1 MPSQR
6 GWTSTVKRRAER
18 FLSLLEPNGLKLI
31 VKEYAPSVP
40 LNSSSDLAAAPRLI
54 LQALHEQYSPDELAG
69 NFKLMQKKSM
79 VMFFEE
85 SISPEFLSES
95 LYDVDESELRK
106 WMLEYWFKGP
116 TSNIKAFSREFREYL
131 DLEDKAMQSARD
143 LRRTLEFSA
152 TSWQSVWS
160 LLQAMDDEDTDALQ
174 KQLGMLHHSDHV
186 PRALQGPGGPA
197 KLLKACYADEV
208 KSLLEYLDPKYE
220 GHFPN
225 RAECEDIILRIWA
238 SVSDAS
244 NMSVVCDCSAQC
256 LLVHLVEWLTHMLP
270 LHHTGYAAQSTS
282 KEAALQ
288 GTKG

>member
-1 MPSQR
+1 
-6 GWTSTVKRRAER
+6 
-18 FLSLLEPNGLKLI
+18 
-31 VKEYAPSVP
+31 
-40 LNSSSDLAAAPRLI
+40 
-54 LQALHEQYSPDELAG
+54 
-69 NFKLMQKKSM
+69 
-79 VMFFEE
+79 
-85 SISPEFLSES
+85 
-95 LYDVDESELRK
+95 
-106 WMLEYWFKGP
+106 
-116 TSNIKAFSREFREYL
+116 
-131 DLEDKAMQSARD
+131 
-143 LRRTLEFSA
+143 
-152 TSWQSVWS
+152 
-160 LLQAMDDEDTDALQ
+160 MDDEDTDALQ